1 MQWFILRMILSS
13 ACCVLSENSSL
24 PSGAPQGSM
33 PKNPPGSFRNHRVG
47 LPTPIADIVAECFP
61 VAQKFQSL
69 SYGPAVAS
77 YTVNGRGKSA

>member
-13 ACCVLSENSSL
+13 ACFVLSENSSL

-33 PKNPPGSFRNHRVG
+33 PKNPPGFLRKHRVG
-47 LPTPIADIVAECFP
+47 LPTPIADIVAECFS

-69 SYGPAVAS
+69 SYGHAAALIA
-77 YTVNGRGKSA
+77 R